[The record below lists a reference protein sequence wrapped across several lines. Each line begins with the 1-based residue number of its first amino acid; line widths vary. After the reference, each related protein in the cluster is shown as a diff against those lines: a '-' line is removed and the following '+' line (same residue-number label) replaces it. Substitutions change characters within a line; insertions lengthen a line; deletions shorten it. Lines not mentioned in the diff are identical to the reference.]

1 MPVTLRTRF
10 LILSID
16 ALLIALGVFG
26 ALRVA
31 VRAGLPI
38 QMTTRDGTLS
48 IERVEE
54 EGVRSGLEAGDR
66 IISLAGQRA
75 TTPQEIEFLTDHFRI
90 GDELHLEVE
99 QAGVI
104 RMVQVPLVKDYGA
117 RYLVIQILAGGLYFF
132 LGILALIQRPD
143 DKAAHCFH
151 WLSVSVGVMIMST
164 WASYVIPPWGVGY
177 MVQILDLLAN
187 AAIPVFFVAFSF
199 EFPRKKADGGGRVI
213 IPLFLVSMGFL
224 FWMVLSFVQSL
235 NPPIIAEHTRFLVA
249 FKSFRWFFSA
259 CLIFGVI
266 NLLHSYFAAGEE
278 VERRKLRWVILGLG
292 LGPLG
297 FILLWVIP
305 YIVLNRALIAPEIV
319 LLISAIAPITFTIS
333 IVRYQVMDIDL
344 IFNRGTVYFIVLG
357 ALLAI
362 YAMVVGTIAFTVGTF
377 TVRASVIAS
386 GVAATIVALLFEPT
400 RRFSQNLVDRTF
412 FRVRYNYREALG
424 RFGEEVSRCVDEVGL
439 ADILVSRA
447 DELLRPERIGFYQ
460 IERSGSEAVLLA
472 HKDGKR
478 LTAPGIA
485 AEIAERVRG
494 RTTPLALDEKLE
506 SGRPHESMDE
516 ELSQRA
522 GIVLAFGMQSEKG
535 DPRGVLVLG
544 AKKSGARFNL
554 EDIDLLN
561 SVVTQAELAINRIRV
576 QKKLVLERAE
586 TQRLE
591 ELSEAKSY
599 FVSSVSHELK
609 TPLTSIRMFA
619 EMLRT
624 HKDIAPEKSQ
634 EYLEIIEGESE
645 RLSAVIGNVL
655 DFAKVERGIK
665 EYDFADIDL
674 NELVSQVMKSMQY
687 QFKMHEFE
695 VQVDQAAGGVRIHA
709 DGEAVIECVTNLLS
723 NAMKYS
729 YERKEIR
736 VATFIRD
743 EFGGV
748 EVEDQGIGIS
758 EEEQEHIFDPFYR
771 SKEDT
776 TPSTAGVGL
785 GLALVKHTMDAH
797 GGKVWVRSE
806 PGRGSTFSL
815 LFPLEE
821 DNETHPD
828 R

>member
-1 MPVTLRTRF
+1 
-10 LILSID
+10 
-16 ALLIALGVFG
+16 LGIFG

-31 VRAGLPI
+31 ARAGLPI
-38 QMTTRDGTLS
+38 QLTTREGYLHVEST
-48 IERVEE
+48 EE
-54 EGVRSGLEAGDR
+54 EAARFGLQVADT
-66 IISLAGQRA
+66 IISVGNQPVS
-75 TTPQEIEFLTDHFRI
+75 TPQEVEHLTDHLRI
-90 GDELHLEVE
+90 GDELHLEVT
-99 QAGVI
+99 QAGVNRI
-104 RMVQVPLVKDYGA
+104 VQIPLVKDYGT
-117 RYLVIQILAGGLYFF
+117 RYLIIQVLVGGLYFF
-132 LGILALIQRPD
+132 LGMLALVRRPD

-164 WASYVIPPWGVGY
+164 WASYVIRPWGIGY
-177 MVQILDLLAN
+177 VVQILDLLAN
-187 AAIPVFFVAFSF
+187 AAIPVLFVAFSF
-199 EFPRKKADGGGRVI
+199 IFPREKAHGGGMIVI
-213 IPLFLVSMGFL
+213 PVFLIAVGFL
-224 FWMVLSFVQSL
+224 FWMVLTYVQAL
-235 NPPIIAEHTRFLVA
+235 NPPAITEFARFLLA
-249 FKSFRWFFSA
+249 FKTFRWFFSA
-259 CLIFGVI
+259 CLVFGVV

-297 FILLWVIP
+297 FILLWAIP
-305 YIVLNRALIAPEIV
+305 YIVIDRPLIAPEAV

-344 IFNRGTVYFIVLG
+344 LFNRGTVYFIVLG

-362 YAMVVGTIAFTVGTF
+362 YAMVVGTVAFTVGTF

-412 FRVRYNYREALG
+412 FRVRYNYRDALG
-424 RFGEEVSRCVDEVGL
+424 RFSEEVSRCVDEVRL
-439 ADILVSRA
+439 ANILVNRA
-447 DELLRPERIGFYQ
+447 DDLLRPERIGFYQ
-460 IERSGSEAVLLA
+460 VERGGSVAVLLA

-478 LTAPGIA
+478 LTVPGIG

-494 RTTPLALDEKLE
+494 QTVPLALEEKIE
-506 SGRPHESMDE
+506 PGRPHESMDE
-516 ELSQRA
+516 ELSRRA
-522 GIVLAFGMQSEKG
+522 GIVLALGIQSEKG

-561 SVVTQAELAINRIRV
+561 AVVTQAELAINRIRV
-576 QKKLVLERAE
+576 QGKLVLERAE

-591 ELSEAKSY
+591 ELSEAKSF
-599 FVSSVSHELK
+599 FVSGVSHELK

-624 HKDIAPEKSQ
+624 HQDIAPEKSQ

-645 RLSAVIGNVL
+645 RLSTLIGNVL

-665 EYDFADIDL
+665 EYDFADVDL

-723 NAMKYS
+723 NALKYS
-729 YERKEIR
+729 PERKEIR

-743 EFGGV
+743 EAAGI
-748 EVEDQGIGIS
+748 EVKDQGVGIS
-758 EEEQEHIFDPFYR
+758 KEEQEHIFDPFYR
-771 SKEDT
+771 SKEE
-776 TPSTAGVGL
+776 STRSAAGVGL

-797 GGKVWVRSE
+797 GGKVTVHSE
-806 PGRGSTFSL
+806 PGRGSTFAL
-815 LFPLEE
+815 LFPLKEE
-821 DNETHPD
+821 G
-828 R
+828 